1 MASETEL
8 SDALSELKT
17 AAENELKKWLEAWP
31 PTEKLALVKLRKE
44 TGTAAAK
51 YVKIAGEIGVTAD
64 VKITELAKC
73 AGLKDA
79 KDMVEEII
87 RVNNK
92 EQLQDSLTISDPK
105 SATALRSST
114 LSKTVAAETP
124 LSKAKIAAVAAEPE
138 PLKMTAAEPAKSA
151 AAETPIAKE
160 IIAAAA
166 ASGERVRIP
175 VTDTLIALDDFTTAA
190 GRRAAIDRERLIRP
204 GGTEEVPG
212 RILAIA
218 KLTPEKANAEEPPP
232 VSSSTP
238 VGEFYADIADILTNL
253 GEGIASA
260 QKKLDIGAMM
270 AQKAILEDETL
281 SGYGLS
287 ANWYVMPEA
296 EFNMRLEIGV
306 TAEEKL
312 EINQDGMLMV
322 DSKTKVVAALNNSTY
337 TSLYKVDNKQE
348 SSLKIRFVPM
358 PMPDIVKVP
367 DVTELHVM
375 GARRTLAE
383 NMIKSLFIGS
393 DGVVWKGTDGVV
405 VAQSVQGGDIM
416 LAEKTLI
423 LTVREMQ
430 EEEVAEGK
438 INPEFSNI
446 VRLEA
451 VSAIRFDRALTSD
464 LATKINASAVR
475 LNTGDIVG
483 AAKRTDLIKER

>member
-79 KDMVEEII
+79 KEKVDEII
-87 RVNNK
+87 GTMTK

-105 SATALRSST
+105 SATALRSTT

-138 PLKMTAAEPAKSA
+138 PLKMTVAEPAKSA

-296 EFNMRLEIGV
+296 EFNMSMELGISIK
-306 TAEEKL
+306 EKV
-312 EINQDGMLMV
+312 EGETDGGRIV
-322 DSKTKVVAALNNSTY
+322 SSGTKIVAALTSAKY
-337 TSLYKVDNKQE
+337 ESLYESESRQE
-348 SSLKIRFVPM
+348 SSLRVRFVPV
-358 PMPDIVKVP
+358 PMPSVVLIPNVVGMKTSDARKELAFAGVNAKLVDEKNGEAWISGTKGKVSYQSIPGGRVMVADRTLTVKVKGRNVA
-367 DVTELHVM
+367 DVPE
-375 GARRTLAE
+375 
-383 NMIKSLFIGS
+383 
-393 DGVVWKGTDGVV
+393 
-405 VAQSVQGGDIM
+405 
-416 LAEKTLI
+416 EK
-423 LTVREMQ
+423 
-430 EEEVAEGK
+430 
-438 INPEFSNI
+438 
-446 VRLEA
+446 
-451 VSAIRFDRALTSD
+451 
-464 LATKINASAVR
+464 
-475 LNTGDIVG
+475 
-483 AAKRTDLIKER
+483 